1 MIKGLYIMSKEYFNL
16 IYTRENRE
24 QIEQHIDIYA
34 PQMSAEA
41 ASVSPEVLRKAEV
54 IFTGWGAPHMDID
67 FLQSATSLK
76 AVFYGA
82 GSVKDIVSPE
92 FWERGIKLTSAYA
105 ANAVPVAEFTLAQ
118 ILFSLKKGWEHIH
131 MIRKNAS
138 WPTRLQVPGAYKST
152 VGIISLGMTGKN
164 VIRLL
169 KPFDITIAAYD
180 PFFPESE
187 VEKMGINLVSLDEL
201 FKTSDVVSLHTPWL
215 KETEG
220 MISGKLFSMMKK
232 GSIFINTARGA
243 IVNEK
248 EMIEVLSERE
258 DITALLDVTYPEP
271 PVEGSPL
278 YTMENVILTPH
289 IAGSM
294 DGECARMG
302 YYMVEE
308 LKRYIHNEEFKWN
321 ITEEK
326 AKILA

>member
-1 MIKGLYIMSKEYFNL
+1 MIKGLYIMNQDSFTKVYSP
-16 IYTRENRE
+16 ENRE
-24 QIEQHIDIYA
+24 QIERHIDIYA
-34 PQMSAEA
+34 PLMSAEE
-41 ASVSPEVLRKAEV
+41 ASTAPEILKDAEV
-54 IFTGWGAPHMDID
+54 IFAGWGAPRMDKD
-67 FLQSATSLK
+67 FIEAATSLK

-82 GSVKDIVSPE
+82 GTVKKLVTPE

-118 ILFSLKKGWEHIH
+118 ILFSLKKGWKHVE
-131 MIRKNAS
+131 MIRKNISYPAK
-138 WPTRLQVPGAYKST
+138 LHVPGGYKSM
-152 VGIISLGMTGKN
+152 VGIISLGMIGKI
-164 VIRLL
+164 VARLL
-169 KPFDITIAAYD
+169 KSFDMNIVAYD
-180 PFFPESE
+180 PFFSESE
-187 VEKMGINLVSLDEL
+187 AKDIGVKLVSLEEL
-201 FKTSDVVSLHTPWL
+201 FKISDVVSLHTPWL

-220 MISGKLFSMMKK
+220 MIDGKLFTLMKK
-232 GSIFINTARGA
+232 ESTFINTARGA
-243 IVNEK
+243 IVNE
-248 EMIEVLSERE
+248 EAMVEILSERT

-278 YTMENVILTPH
+278 YTMENIILTPH

-308 LKRYIHNEEFKWN
+308 LNRYMKDEEFLWN